1 MQINSVCQSATL
13 SCLVFCLSA
22 PANALLA
29 ELSKLFL

>member
-1 MQINSVCQSATL
+1 MQINSACQSETP

-22 PANALLA
+22 LANALLT